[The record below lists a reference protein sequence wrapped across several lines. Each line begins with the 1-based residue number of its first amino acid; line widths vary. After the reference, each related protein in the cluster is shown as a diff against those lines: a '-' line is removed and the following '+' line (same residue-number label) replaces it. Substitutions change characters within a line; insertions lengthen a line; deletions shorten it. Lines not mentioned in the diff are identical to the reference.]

1 MPSDFIFTLCKIHK
15 IRKIL
20 NLQMPLLRG
29 GVNKMKIK
37 LLTKVAFATLV
48 SLAAVTAQAAQT
60 YLPFALASNDA
71 GTVADKIAGTKT
83 ALTENGFEIAG
94 EYSPYKGAHI
104 IVVTNDELKKAAAS
118 KERGGYIAAQRIALT
133 EMNGKVQVSYTN
145 PNYFGAVFQMESDL
159 SGVSAKLASALGN
172 KGEYGPESGLSADD
186 LGDYQYKWLMPHFTD
201 RLELAEYDNQDKA
214 VSAVA
219 ANLKA
224 GKGGTAEVY
233 RIDVPGQE
241 ATVFGVAMKGTP
253 EECAGDEFIMNEID
267 FKDTRSTGHLPYEIV
282 VKDGV
287 AYALP
292 AEFRIAISFPDLAM
306 MGDNSFMNIM
316 CAPGAIQATLEAA
329 AGGNS

>member
-1 MPSDFIFTLCKIHK
+1 MTT
-15 IRKIL
+15 IRTIL
-20 NLQMPLLRG
+20 
-29 GVNKMKIK
+29 
-37 LLTKVAFATLV
+37 
-48 SLAAVTAQAAQT
+48 SAAIVTAVIGTANADGDLKPFIMGDSAGSDMASAVSSAKEKLTAA
-60 YLPFALASNDA
+60 
-71 GTVADKIAGTKT
+71 
-83 ALTENGFEIAG
+83 GFEIAG
-94 EYSPYKGAHI
+94 EYSPYDTATI
-104 IVVTNDELKKAAAS
+104 IAVTNNELKSAAGKTDFGAFGAAA
-118 KERGGYIAAQRIALT
+118 RVTIT
-133 EMNGKVQVSYTN
+133 NNNGSIQVAYSNLDYVS
-145 PNYFGAVFQMESDL
+145 AVYRMESNL
-159 SGVSAKLASALGN
+159 SGVAAKLASALGN

-186 LGDYQYKWLMPHFTD
+186 LGDYQYKWLMPYFTD
-201 RLELAEYDNQDKA
+201 RLELAEYDSQDKA
-214 VSAVA
+214 VSAIA

-233 RIDVPGQE
+233 RIDVPGQK

-253 EECAGDEFIMNEID
+253 EECAGDKFIMSEID